1 MCHNLWSFLPSLLL
15 FFTLVFTFLFT
26 FLGVFVSFSIAFSFF
41 LFFLIFFTFV
51 LSLFFFTYV
60 CFISSLS
67 NLLKTMLLL
76 INTISETLVF
86 RYSIGHV
93 RMLIAQAKGTTN
105 YRKSAPRCSNFI
117 AHVINKFCII
127 FLRLFFHY
135 LQIAK
140 TI

>member
-1 MCHNLWSFLPSLLL
+1 
-15 FFTLVFTFLFT
+15 
-26 FLGVFVSFSIAFSFF
+26 
-41 LFFLIFFTFV
+41 
-51 LSLFFFTYV
+51 
-60 CFISSLS
+60 
-67 NLLKTMLLL
+67 LLL
-76 INTISETLVF
+76 INTISETLFF

-105 YRKSAPRCSNFI
+105 YQKSAPRCSNFI